1 MYKLVK
7 VLGHIITYLICA
19 ITIDTIDVSESI
31 ILTYFVI
38 SPIISE
44 VLWALSYCTCNKIV
58 YQKLAIDNSTVGSI
72 GYTIS
77 YVIYALILFAFLVL
91 LRKLGK
97 IPFANDFDMKFINGV
112 TQFLYNVLMN
122 ALNGMIGVFQTVNN

>member
-7 VLGHIITYLICA
+7 ALGHIITYLICA

-44 VLWALSYCTCNKIV
+44 VLWALSYCTCNMIV
-58 YQKLAIDNSTVGSI
+58 YKKLAIDNSAVGSI

-77 YVIYALILFAFLVL
+77 YVIYALILFVILVL
-91 LRKLGK
+91 LKKFGK
-97 IPFANDFDMKFINGV
+97 ILFANDFDMKLINGV
-112 TQFLYNVLMN
+112 TEFLYNVLMN
-122 ALNGMIGVFQTVNN
+122 ALNGMIGAFQTANN

>member
-7 VLGHIITYLICA
+7 TLGHVITYFICA
-19 ITIDTIDVSESI
+19 ITIDKIDVSESI

-38 SPIISE
+38 SPITSE
-44 VLWALSYCTCNKIV
+44 ILWALSYWTCNKIV
-58 YQKLAIDNSTVGSI
+58 YQKLAIDNSAVGSI

-77 YVIYALILFAFLVL
+77 YVIYALILFAILVL

-122 ALNGMIGVFQTVNN
+122 VLNGMIERFQ